1 MARTVLSYG
10 NSRTRKTSQLAMAMR
25 YLYEKSGGKPVRL
38 VSADRGDWKGV
49 LAREIRAGI
58 CIPFG
63 FEVRSSEAGDEDWA
77 IKYAPSLIRKLSLG
91 YWPKVLEDGA
101 MVLGKANE
109 EAMTAPNT
117 GDNVL
122 TNFSGYAFEGLTS
135 LGDVLM
141 DHLVMAGRKISEE
154 VVGQFEITLPGM
166 KGDKFG
172 ANNRSHYGFVQREI
186 LGMLRRVPNLP
197 VDRVLLTAHEAVGEE
212 EDTKKPIRGPA
223 VVGKAITSRLLRDV
237 GMVLHHESYDGQEKT
252 QVKGKDGKS
261 VESTRMV
268 TSVKMFFESHPDP
281 LYSNVYYLAGPRV
294 PPESL
299 AAIYEKWPQGYL
311 EPGKGYGTGG
321 LDDYLRLED
330 ELAVGGDSE
339 METWKKR
346 VLASK
351 QATSVGEV
359 KK

>member
-1 MARTVLSYG
+1 
-10 NSRTRKTSQLAMAMR
+10 
-25 YLYEKSGGKPVRL
+25 
-38 VSADRGDWKGV
+38 
-49 LAREIRAGI
+49 
-58 CIPFG
+58 
-63 FEVRSSEAGDEDWA
+63 
-77 IKYAPSLIRKLSLG
+77 
-91 YWPKVLEDGA
+91 
-101 MVLGKANE
+101 
-109 EAMTAPNT
+109 
-117 GDNVL
+117 
-122 TNFSGYAFEGLTS
+122 LTS

-141 DHLVMAGRKISEE
+141 DHLVMEGRKISEE
-154 VVGQFEITLPGM
+154 VVGSFAITMPGM

-237 GMVLHHESYDGQEKT
+237 GMVLHHESYDAQEKV
-252 QVKGKDGKS
+252 QVKAKDGKPAS
-261 VESTRMV
+261 EITRMA

-281 LYSNVYYLAGPRV
+281 LYQNVYYLAGPRV

-299 AAIYEKWPQGYL
+299 GKIYERWPQGYL

-330 ELAVGGDSE
+330 ELATGADDE
-339 METWKKR
+339 MEAWKKK

-351 QATSVGEV
+351 KSSPVLQVV